1 MKCVSFYR
9 LVNSATYV
17 GMALKTKFLAGD
29 PYLNY
34 FLSAVVELPALTLV
48 LLLVDKL
55 GRRICCV
62 VAMVLAGLACF
73 STIFVPS
80 GMWK

>member
-1 MKCVSFYR
+1 MKCVSFCR

-48 LLLVDKL
+48 LLLVDRL